1 MFKSKYILTIILA
14 LVFINLSFGN
24 DSKAEFKKYLND
36 RAQEVKK
43 TNDPQEKREILDNM
57 FHKLLEAAEYAENW
71 PLFSDNDKAGISE
84 LKNKIELKHDEL
96 NGYNN
101 FNKVDDSSL
110 DRFADY

>member
-1 MFKSKYILTIILA
+1 
-14 LVFINLSFGN
+14 
-24 DSKAEFKKYLND
+24 SKAEFKKYLND

-101 FNKVDDSSL
+101 FNRLTIPVLTGLQITQFRNLSRL
-110 DRFADY
+110 LNT